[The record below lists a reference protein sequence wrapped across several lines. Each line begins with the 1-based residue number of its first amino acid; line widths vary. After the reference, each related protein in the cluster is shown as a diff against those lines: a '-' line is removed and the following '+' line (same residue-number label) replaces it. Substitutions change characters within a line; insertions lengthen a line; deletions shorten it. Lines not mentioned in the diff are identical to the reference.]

1 MVHPAT
7 SNGTAQPL
15 LQDTVPDPP
24 ALPPPALAAGAHPAA
39 LRGSL
44 GHEAS
49 CLSPQPLGLP
59 RQSTPLSP
67 GYCSPLALSSLQPLP
82 PAHFVLSAANSPSPP
97 LPVEK
102 DPSASPPWRY
112 QASYQNHLQWDI
124 NSLTGGAAKIHPSR
138 LLPLLPPF
146 QAMTVPSPVGCQ
158 SSPSPKIYL
167 APRLARPP
175 RPAARMPS
183 PFLCLR
189 LTLAFLSDFFF
200 KDS

>member
-15 LQDTVPDPP
+15 PQDTVPDPL

-39 LRGSL
+39 LQGSL
-44 GHEAS
+44 GHEDS
-49 CLSPQPLGLP
+49 RLSPQPMALP
-59 RQSTPLSP
+59 QQSTPLAP
-67 GYCSPLALSSLQPLP
+67 GYCSPLAPSSLQPLP
-82 PAHFVLSAANSPSPP
+82 PAHFVLRAANSPSPP

-102 DPSASPPWRY
+102 DPRASPPWRY
-112 QASYQNHLQWDI
+112 QASYQSHLQWDI
-124 NSLTGGAAKIHPSR
+124 HSLTGGAAKIHPYR
-138 LLPLLPPF
+138 LLPPY

-158 SSPSPKIYL
+158 SSPSPKIYP

-189 LTLAFLSDFFF
+189 LTLVFLSEFFF